1 MDFNLIKYEVDGHVA
16 TIVLDRPDKL
26 NAASPEMVTELVQAF
41 DRADEADAVRAIILT
56 GNGRAFC
63 AGADLGAGGST
74 FDYDDGPSDGPA
86 LPDGGGLVT
95 LRIFRSKKPVIAAV
109 NGPAV
114 GMGATMTLPC
124 DFRVMA
130 QDARYGFVFAAR
142 GIVPDG
148 ACSWF
153 LPRIVGITQ
162 ALDWCLTARVF
173 PASEALDA
181 GLVRSVHPV
190 GELLDAAR
198 SIAEEISAAAAP
210 VSAAITRQMMW
221 RMLGAS
227 HPMEAH
233 RVDSLA
239 IVQTGKLADARE
251 GISAFMEKRPANWTL
266 SPSRDMPDWHPWWDE
281 PSYD

>member
-1 MDFNLIKYEVDGHVA
+1 M
-16 TIVLDRPDKL
+16 
-26 NAASPEMVTELVQAF
+26 QAF
-41 DRADEADAVRAIILT
+41 DRADEEDSVRAIILT

-63 AGADLGAGGST
+63 AGADLGAEGVPST
-74 FDYDDGPSDGPA
+74 TTMIHQRAWFRPTAAVWSA
-86 LPDGGGLVT
+86 

-114 GMGATMTLPC
+114 GMGATDDFPC

-153 LPRIVGITQ
+153 LPRIVGISQ
-162 ALDWCLTARVF
+162 ALDWCLTARLF
-173 PASEALDA
+173 PLRRPSMRASCVACILSANCSTQPGAL
-181 GLVRSVHPV
+181 RS
-190 GELLDAAR
+190 
-198 SIAEEISAAAAP
+198 EISAIAAP
-210 VSAAITRQMMW
+210 VSATITRQMMW

-239 IVQTGKLADARE
+239 IAQTGRMADAGRCQRLHRRSVRPTGPCHRAATCPSGTHGGTSPPMADEITIWRGVHLMTPSQDVAGRPIMVTKEERGRE
-251 GISAFMEKRPANWTL
+251 WL
-266 SPSRDMPDWHPWWDE
+266 D
-281 PSYD
+281 